1 MLTHAEAKRR
11 AELLDVRSYDIDL
24 DLTRGDQEFGSA
36 TRVAFSCA
44 EPGESSFA
52 ELTPTRLRRAA
63 LNGVEIDLDQCV
75 DGRIP
80 LSDLA
85 SDNELL
91 VEADMPYSRTGEGLH
106 HFVDPADG
114 ETYLYAQSC
123 MDFAQRIFACFD
135 QPDLKAP
142 VRLKVTAPEGWTV
155 IGNGAATQVSPGR
168 WEMAETAPLAT
179 YFVTLAAGPY
189 HSVRSEHDGVPLGLH
204 CRRSLAAHLDPD
216 VDELFTVTRQCLDR
230 YHELFALRYPYGK
243 YDQVFVPEFNAGA
256 MENPGCV
263 VFRDGLVFRSAPT
276 EAQREVRAMVL
287 AHEMAHM
294 WFGDLVTLRWW
305 DDLWLNESFA
315 EYMGHRVTTE
325 VTRFTE
331 AWTTFSLTRKTWGYA
346 ADQRPSTH
354 PIASEVNDT
363 AQAMLN
369 FDGISYAKGAS
380 VLRQLVTWLGDD
392 VFFAGLNDYFA
403 RHQHGNATLADL
415 LDALSRHTDRDLQAW
430 ARSWLTKPQLNTL
443 RPVVS
448 ADADGQLESVE
459 VEQSAPEAYPTLR
472 PHRIAIGLY
481 DADSAG
487 GALRRQ
493 RQLTV
498 DLDPVADGSRVA
510 VPELAG
516 VKRPALLLLNDEDLT
531 YAKVRFDPDSWTT
544 LTQQLSRVED
554 PLTRALIWCAAWDMV
569 RDGELPVAEYFTLTR
584 AHLPHETAI
593 GTLGGVLHNALSPAA
608 SWYTPPQQ
616 RDAALAQLAGACREL
631 LQAAE
636 PGGSRQL
643 TAARGMARC
652 ALDPQD
658 LALVRGWL
666 TGEGVPTGLTIGSD
680 LRWAILLRLAVL
692 GAVGEVEIDAELAA
706 DPSDEGQ
713 QGAARCRAALSDPA
727 SKARTWETIAHG
739 SLAAQTLFATVEGF
753 WQPEHADVL
762 EDYVARYFTELP
774 EITARRNS
782 PEIDRIL
789 GRVGFPGYAASPVV
803 VTMAEKM
810 LGRDDLRP
818 AVARTVGDEL
828 DEMRRAVRARASA

>member
-1 MLTHAEAKRR
+1 MSMLTHAEAKRR

-380 VLRQLVTWLGDD
+380 V
-392 VFFAGLNDYFA
+392 
-403 RHQHGNATLADL
+403 
-415 LDALSRHTDRDLQAW
+415 
-430 ARSWLTKPQLNTL
+430 
-443 RPVVS
+443 
-448 ADADGQLESVE
+448 
-459 VEQSAPEAYPTLR
+459 
-472 PHRIAIGLY
+472 
-481 DADSAG
+481 
-487 GALRRQ
+487 
-493 RQLTV
+493 
-498 DLDPVADGSRVA
+498 
-510 VPELAG
+510 
-516 VKRPALLLLNDEDLT
+516 
-531 YAKVRFDPDSWTT
+531 
-544 LTQQLSRVED
+544 
-554 PLTRALIWCAAWDMV
+554 
-569 RDGELPVAEYFTLTR
+569 
-584 AHLPHETAI
+584 
-593 GTLGGVLHNALSPAA
+593 
-608 SWYTPPQQ
+608 
-616 RDAALAQLAGACREL
+616 
-631 LQAAE
+631 
-636 PGGSRQL
+636 
-643 TAARGMARC
+643 
-652 ALDPQD
+652 
-658 LALVRGWL
+658 
-666 TGEGVPTGLTIGSD
+666 
-680 LRWAILLRLAVL
+680 
-692 GAVGEVEIDAELAA
+692 
-706 DPSDEGQ
+706 
-713 QGAARCRAALSDPA
+713 
-727 SKARTWETIAHG
+727 
-739 SLAAQTLFATVEGF
+739 
-753 WQPEHADVL
+753 
-762 EDYVARYFTELP
+762 
-774 EITARRNS
+774 
-782 PEIDRIL
+782 
-789 GRVGFPGYAASPVV
+789 
-803 VTMAEKM
+803 
-810 LGRDDLRP
+810 
-818 AVARTVGDEL
+818 
-828 DEMRRAVRARASA
+828 